1 MLKKIQF
8 FGFIAGCAAIIV
20 IAIQAGR
27 HHENCRDCKF
37 GISRTGSE
45 NVKFAE
51 AWK

>member
-20 IAIQAGR
+20 IAIQSGR
-27 HHENCRDCKF
+27 HHEKCRECKF
-37 GISRTGSE
+37 VFSKTGSE